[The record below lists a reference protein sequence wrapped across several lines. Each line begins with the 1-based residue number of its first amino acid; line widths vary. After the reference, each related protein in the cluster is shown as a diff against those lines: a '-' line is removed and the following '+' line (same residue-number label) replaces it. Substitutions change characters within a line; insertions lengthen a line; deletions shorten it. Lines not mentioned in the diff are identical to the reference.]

1 MAQKIGMV
9 VPAFF
14 QRQTA
19 ARSELRKSAW
29 LLAVSAIM
37 PLAAL
42 PVDAVA
48 QTEITAAA
56 PNSCDPGQNNRPY
69 ALSFA
74 TMTRVEPGAGREAS
88 TKASA
93 ILGGA
98 MSRLEQMRSVQAAS
112 DATLTLPSPSS
123 MNMQAVQNLPSCEQP
138 GNTAFSLP
146 SPELFTDT
154 ILGAQ
159 SVNISRTPFDRDW
172 AAVQM
177 RPNNPRVHH
186 AVSASGARASRHKL
200 QQLQMINRWVNKN
213 IAFGDDQ
220 SVYRRADY
228 WAPASET
235 LRRGIG
241 DCEDF
246 AIAKMEMLSALG
258 FARDDMRLIIA
269 RDLVRNAD
277 HAVLVVKLD
286 NSSVVLDNAT
296 DRLLDGRLPNDYR
309 PILSFSRNAK
319 WVHGYN
325 VQQPATVR
333 LAALPA
339 SVVPASGQVH
349 DVIAVTAEP
358 EMPAV
363 SVAWLN
369 VPSVLPTLL

>member
-1 MAQKIGMV
+1 MSVFPVAAMAQTQI
-9 VPAFF
+9 A
-14 QRQTA
+14 
-19 ARSELRKSAW
+19 
-29 LLAVSAIM
+29 
-37 PLAAL
+37 
-42 PVDAVA
+42 
-48 QTEITAAA
+48 AAA
-56 PNSCDPGQNNRPY
+56 PEACAYLVNNRPY
-69 ALSFA
+69 SLAFA
-74 TMTRVEPGAGREAS
+74 AMARVEPNAGPLAS

-93 ILGGA
+93 ILNGS
-98 MSRLEQMRSVQAAS
+98 MSKLEQMRSVQASGEAALTPAIAS
-112 DATLTLPSPSS
+112 AMP
-123 MNMQAVQNLPSCEQP
+123 MQAPPNLQNCEQL
-138 GNTAFSLP
+138 GNGAFAPAASEP
-146 SPELFTDT
+146 VIIRDT

-159 SVNISRTPFDRDW
+159 SVTISRTPFDRDW

-177 RPNNPRVHH
+177 RPNNPRVRR
-186 AVSASGARASRHKL
+186 ALTASGARGGSDRL
-200 QQLQMINRWVNKN
+200 QQVQIINRWVNRN

-220 SVYRRADY
+220 VVYRRADY

-277 HAVLVVKLD
+277 HAVLIVEVD
-286 NSSVVLDNAT
+286 GGSVVLDNAT

-325 VQQPATVR
+325 VRQPATVR

-339 SVVPASGQVH
+339 VVAFASGQKH
-349 DVIAVTAEP
+349 DIVAVTAEP
-358 EMPAV
+358 EMPTI
-363 SVAWLN
+363 SVALLS